1 MKYRVPYFVDPT
13 KWKGELFLLLVVT
26 FFWDSS
32 FYVPYCCWKESWV
45 AHSVLRLEFAISFC
59 TGKEQ
64 LQVRWR
70 WLIFLAQKIPM
81 ICGRWGLVSVCCWR
95 CGPNARRNLWSAK
108 NFICLI
114 SVDFECTRRLHPVK
128 RCLSVFKCFLLVLVF
143 FFLVKT
149 GDFRSSYPYFWSQNQ
164 LWLMCSLNLALG
176 RLQVVMW
183 SWNLK
188 QPFWKE
194 F

>member
-1 MKYRVPYFVDPT
+1 MKRWTVSVVSCCILL
-13 KWKGELFLLLVVT
+13 GLVLLCSILLLKGKLSGT
-26 FFWDSS
+26 FSITLRVCNFFLHWKRAAPSEMKMTYILGTKDSHDL
-32 FYVPYCCWKESWV
+32 W
-45 AHSVLRLEFAISFC
+45 
-59 TGKEQ
+59 
-64 LQVRWR
+64 QVGSGEC
-70 WLIFLAQKIPM
+70 LLLARY
-81 ICGRWGLVSVCCWR
+81 GT
-95 CGPNARRNLWSAK
+95 NARRNLWSAK